1 MKKRKK
7 IWIPIV
13 SVLLVAAVGGG
24 LALYFTQR
32 PKAAVGVYDINQL
45 SVMNYWGDE
54 KTSSGSVSTDQLQ
67 TVYLSAT
74 QEVTEIHVQEGQK
87 VTKGTTLLTYDTTL
101 SQLSL
106 DRKDLEIQ
114 RAKLR
119 LEDAQDQLAEIKKM
133 KPISYSTTTRP
144 TTKPTTRPTTK
155 PASQVPSEEL
165 GERRFLDLGGAGTA
179 GDPKVLWVRQSQT
192 FDDALIAEILDGA
205 ESLYTILEVRQNDR
219 AAGTLLSRTGVY
231 FQAVQETVGAASA
244 TTTAAE
250 GGSYGVHLLSEVT
263 TAPSDAPTDEP
274 SSEPSTDPSE
284 EPTQP
289 PTEEPTEPDPPP
301 TTEPVPPTTPSEPA
315 LVTRYVFTFFQVSQK
330 QEDDE
335 DDDAGSDISSGSG
348 SSVDMNSGYTA
359 NEIAQMRS
367 DKEAEIKDLQFSI
380 KMAEAEYKIM
390 KKEFDNGEV
399 KSEVDGYV
407 VSVQTPE
414 EALANNEPVV
424 KVSGGGGFFIQGSVG
439 ELNRNEIEIG
449 QTVQVMS
456 YNTGESFEGT
466 ITAVGDYPLTGT
478 WYSGDGNATVSYYPF
493 TVTID
498 ESANLEAG
506 TYTQITYSSA
516 NAEEDGFYL
525 DSAFIRTEAGKSYV
539 YVQNDEG
546 LLEKREVQTGPTLW
560 GSYIKVYSGVSTD
573 SYIAF
578 PYGVE
583 EGAPTEL
590 KDLSDLYNY

>member
-1 MKKRKK
+1 M
-7 IWIPIV
+7 
-13 SVLLVAAVGGG
+13 
-24 LALYFTQR
+24 
-32 PKAAVGVYDINQL
+32 
-45 SVMNYWGDE
+45 
-54 KTSSGSVSTDQLQ
+54 
-67 TVYLSAT
+67 
-74 QEVTEIHVQEGQK
+74 
-87 VTKGTTLLTYDTTL
+87 TKGTTLLTYDTTL

-478 WYSGDGNATVSYYPF
+478 WYSGDGNPTVSYYPF

-498 ESANLEAG
+498 ESATWRRARIPRSPILLQMQKRTASIWTPLLSGPRRAKATFMCRMTRAFWKSGKFKRARRFGAATLRFTAG
-506 TYTQITYSSA
+506 YRPILTSPSLRCGRRRADGAERPQRPVQLLRRLRHGKYQI
-516 NAEEDGFYL
+516 
-525 DSAFIRTEAGKSYV
+525 
-539 YVQNDEG
+539 
-546 LLEKREVQTGPTLW
+546 
-560 GSYIKVYSGVSTD
+560 GVSRNLG
-573 SYIAF
+573 AQNALF
-578 PYGVE
+578 PDDAGYYHRHC
-583 EGAPTEL
+583 L
-590 KDLSDLYNY
+590 HHYNRFYHQGHQ

>member
-1 MKKRKK
+1 M
-7 IWIPIV
+7 
-13 SVLLVAAVGGG
+13 
-24 LALYFTQR
+24 
-32 PKAAVGVYDINQL
+32 
-45 SVMNYWGDE
+45 
-54 KTSSGSVSTDQLQ
+54 
-67 TVYLSAT
+67 
-74 QEVTEIHVQEGQK
+74 
-87 VTKGTTLLTYDTTL
+87 
-101 SQLSL
+101 
-106 DRKDLEIQ
+106 
-114 RAKLR
+114 
-119 LEDAQDQLAEIKKM
+119 
-133 KPISYSTTTRP
+133 
-144 TTKPTTRPTTK
+144 
-155 PASQVPSEEL
+155 
-165 GERRFLDLGGAGTA
+165 
-179 GDPKVLWVRQSQT
+179 
-192 FDDALIAEILDGA
+192 IA
-205 ESLYTILEVRQNDR
+205 
-219 AAGTLLSRTGVY
+219 
-231 FQAVQETVGAASA
+231 
-244 TTTAAE
+244 
-250 GGSYGVHLLSEVT
+250 
-263 TAPSDAPTDEP
+263 
-274 SSEPSTDPSE
+274 
-284 EPTQP
+284 
-289 PTEEPTEPDPPP
+289 
-301 TTEPVPPTTPSEPA
+301 
-315 LVTRYVFTFFQVSQK
+315 
-330 QEDDE
+330 
-335 DDDAGSDISSGSG
+335 
-348 SSVDMNSGYTA
+348 
-359 NEIAQMRS
+359 
-367 DKEAEIKDLQFSI
+367 
-380 KMAEAEYKIM
+380 IM

-478 WYSGDGNATVSYYPF
+478 WYSGDGNPTVS
-493 TVTID
+493 
-498 ESANLEAG
+498 
-506 TYTQITYSSA
+506 YSSA